1 MNKVMF
7 IGAHPDD
14 VELGCGATMYK
25 YSQMNYEIAVLILA
39 EGSSARYDNII
50 DNKDLINKEV
60 NERKENCKKSLQNLG
75 VKYFKFFDLPCGRLD
90 TVPLLDINKI
100 IEKELGMFKPEI
112 IFTHSKVDTNR
123 DHRIIFES
131 TKIATRPFA
140 FPSIKEIYC
149 YEVLSST
156 ECSYTKVFKP
166 NYFVSLDRQQIDK
179 KIESLNFY
187 KSEMRD
193 FPNPRSS
200 EGIETL
206 AKFRGMQIGKNYA
219 ESYEMLR
226 SWS

>member
-1 MNKVMF
+1 MNNVMF

-14 VELGCGATMYK
+14 VELGCGGTIYK
-25 YSQMNYEIAVLILA
+25 YSQMGYEILVLIIA
-39 EGSSARYDNII
+39 EGSSARYD
-50 DNKDLINKEV
+50 DLEQNKDLINKQIT
-60 NERKENCKKSLQNLG
+60 ERKESCKKSLTNLG
-75 VKYFKFFDLPCGRLD
+75 VKKFKFFDLPCGRLD

-100 IEKELGMFKPEI
+100 IEKQLNIFKPNT
-112 IFTHSKVDTNR
+112 IFTHSSVDTNK

-140 FPSIKEIYC
+140 YPSISRIYS

-156 ECSYTKVFKP
+156 ECSYTDVFKP
-166 NYFVSLDRQQIDK
+166 NHFVSLNKQQINK
-179 KIESLNFY
+179 KVESLNFY

-193 FPNPRSS
+193 YPNPRSP

-206 AKFRGMQIGKNYA
+206 AKFRGMQIGKHYA
-219 ESYEMLR
+219 ESFEVLK